1 MSKMHELSLK
11 RNAKTESD
19 FGFRLMEWFNPA
31 IVSTFVYDVTVDSPA
46 DRSGMTTGD
55 RIVSVDGMLVRCAD
69 EVRALLDGKSEIRI
83 VIERTQTGDSSQPQM
98 FRRSRSEEQ
107 EASPTV
113 DCQSEVSG
121 TVLGRFPESHWL
133 LKMLGRASYQDQI
146 GRNHLAEALSFCKCD
161 NVCSGLIM
169 LNQMAA
175 CIRRQL
181 FATRLISHIKV
192 IDSST
197 FAKHSRM
204 VIMALCPLFSR
215 RILQNSKKLAV
226 VHIQLRS
233 KLTTRIFLFFILN
246 NVASVISSS
255 LPFSVSTEST
265 DLKEVMAS
273 KIVEHSKKV
282 ASFRKE
288 HSKSVIGEITIDMVY
303 GGMRSMKALLWET
316 SLLDPELGIKFRG
329 RSIPE
334 VLKQLPTLGSNEPL
348 PEGIFWLLCT
358 GDVPTAKQV
367 QALRT
372 QFNQRAVLP
381 EHVVQMVLSFPKQLH
396 PMAQFI
402 SAIAALSSESKFS
415 AAYTGG
421 IPKSTFWEYIYEDA
435 LNLIAKLTPLAA
447 MIYRSCFKSSSTVCP
462 IDPEKDWAANFAAM
476 LGYEDKMF
484 VELLRLY
491 LIIHC
496 DHEGGNVSAHT
507 CHLVGSALS
516 DPYLAFSASM
526 AGLAGP
532 LHGLANQEVLLFL
545 HRIMEEIG
553 KNYTKEALKQWV
565 NKRLDSGLVIP
576 GYGHA
581 VLRKTDPRFLCQ
593 KQFAERFIKNDA
605 LIQLVWDLYEIV
617 PGILEALGKVKN
629 PYPNVDAHSGVL
641 LQHYGMKEMNFYTVL
656 FGVSRALGVMAQ
668 LIWSRALG
676 LPLERPKSMTTD
688 NLMSLVGK

>member
-146 GRNHLAEALSFCKCD
+146 G
-161 NVCSGLIM
+161 
-169 LNQMAA
+169 
-175 CIRRQL
+175 
-181 FATRLISHIKV
+181 
-192 IDSST
+192 
-197 FAKHSRM
+197 
-204 VIMALCPLFSR
+204 
-215 RILQNSKKLAV
+215 
-226 VHIQLRS
+226 
-233 KLTTRIFLFFILN
+233 

>member
-107 EASPTV
+107 EASRNYGGLPV
-113 DCQSEVSG
+113 RSQRHCFGSISRKPLVAQNARQSFLPRPNWS
-121 TVLGRFPESHWL
+121 TIAT
-133 LKMLGRASYQDQI
+133 AST
-146 GRNHLAEALSFCKCD
+146 
-161 NVCSGLIM
+161 
-169 LNQMAA
+169 
-175 CIRRQL
+175 RQL

-215 RILQNSKKLAV
+215 RILQNSK
-226 VHIQLRS
+226 
-233 KLTTRIFLFFILN
+233 

>member
-1 MSKMHELSLK
+1 MS
-11 RNAKTESD
+11 
-19 FGFRLMEWFNPA
+19 
-31 IVSTFVYDVTVDSPA
+31 
-46 DRSGMTTGD
+46 
-55 RIVSVDGMLVRCAD
+55 
-69 EVRALLDGKSEIRI
+69 
-83 VIERTQTGDSSQPQM
+83 Q
-98 FRRSRSEEQ
+98 
-107 EASPTV
+107 
-113 DCQSEVSG
+113 
-121 TVLGRFPESHWL
+121 
-133 LKMLGRASYQDQI
+133 
-146 GRNHLAEALSFCKCD
+146 
-161 NVCSGLIM
+161 
-169 LNQMAA
+169 
-175 CIRRQL
+175 
-181 FATRLISHIKV
+181 
-192 IDSST
+192 
-197 FAKHSRM
+197 
-204 VIMALCPLFSR
+204 
-215 RILQNSKKLAV
+215 
-226 VHIQLRS
+226 
-233 KLTTRIFLFFILN
+233 
-246 NVASVISSS
+246 
-255 LPFSVSTEST
+255 

-288 HSKSVIGEITIDMVY
+288 HNKSVIGEITIDMVY

-316 SLLDPELGIKFRG
+316 SLLDPELGIKFRD

-334 VLKQLPTLGSNEPL
+334 VLKQLPTLGSNEP
-348 PEGIFWLLCT
+348 PAEGIFWLLCT

-372 QFNQRAVLP
+372 QFNRRAVLP
-381 EHVVQMVLSFPKQLH
+381 EHVVQLVLSFPKRLH

-421 IPKSTFWEYIYEDA
+421 IPKSTYWEYVYEDA

-447 MIYRSCFKSSSTVCP
+447 MIYRNCFKDASTVCP

-476 LGYEDKMF
+476 LGYEDKLF
-484 VELLRLY
+484 IELLRLY

-545 HRIMEEIG
+545 HRITEEMG
-553 KNYTKEALKQWV
+553 KNYTKESLKQWLQEHL
-565 NKRLDSGLVIP
+565 NTGLVIP

-581 VLRKTDPRFLCQ
+581 VLRQTDPRFLCQ

-605 LIQLVWDLYEIV
+605 LIQLVWDLYEVV
-617 PGILEALGKVKN
+617 PEILQALGKVKN

-641 LQHYGMKEMNFYTVL
+641 LQHFGMKEMNFYTVL